1 VLVWEDSLMKLRKTA
16 IVALGASWLAAAP
29 PAQAQDAFPA
39 PGKPIVL
46 INNFAAGGQV
56 NKALLDFLP
65 FFEKEFGTRVEI
77 QQIEGAA
84 GLIGYNA
91 VYAKDAD
98 GYTILPMSANFGPHV
113 FPYLAPTPPPWKY
126 EDWVSLGIYAD
137 NLSSGMVVLANSPY
151 QTFTDFIKAAKEK
164 PGEITVGTIGPGR
177 VEDVQ
182 IVELQKF
189 FGIKVN
195 HVYYDSG
202 GTLFTDLLTGDLDVI
217 ITAALVYVDNPDAH
231 IMTMLAR
238 GMPDNFPYR
247 KLKTMADWQQDLGY
261 KVDDLKTL
269 ASSQFY
275 GLTVKAGLPDA
286 AYNRLVEGLKNVA
299 NNPEWQALVKSY
311 RDPVY
316 YPPEKAAEVIGRMRD
331 GIRDVI
337 ESTK

>member
-1 VLVWEDSLMKLRKTA
+1 MKTVINCALA
-16 IVALGASWLAAAP
+16 IGAAWLAASG
-29 PAQAQDAFPA
+29 PAQAQDFPE

-65 FFEKEFGTRVEI
+65 FFEKEFGSRVEI
-77 QQIEGAA
+77 RQIEGAA

-91 VYAKDAD
+91 VYAMEAD

-113 FPYLAPTPPPWKY
+113 FPYLATTPPPWGY
-126 EDWVSLGIYAD
+126 EDWVPLGIYAD
-137 NLSSGMVVLANSPY
+137 NLSSGIVVLSKSPF
-151 QTFTDFIKAAKEK
+151 QTFTDFVKAARDR
-164 PGEITVGTIGPGR
+164 PGELTVGTIGPGR

-182 IVELQKF
+182 IAELQKF

-202 GTLFTDLLTGDLDVI
+202 GTLFTDLLTGDLDLI
-217 ITAALVYVDNPDAH
+217 ITAALVYVDNPDAR
-231 IMTMLAR
+231 IITMLAR
-238 GMPDNFPYR
+238 GMTEAFPY
-247 KLKTMADWQQDLGY
+247 KNLKTMADWQKDLGY
-261 KVDDLKTL
+261 NVDDLKTL

-286 AYNRLVEGLKNVA
+286 SYKRLVEGLKNVA
-299 NNPEWQALVKSY
+299 NNPEWQAAVKSY

-316 YPPEKAAEVIGRMRD
+316 YPPEKTAEVVGKMRD

-337 ESTK
+337 QGSK

>member
-1 VLVWEDSLMKLRKTA
+1 MKAVLKF
-16 IVALGASWLAAAP
+16 ALAMGLTWLASLAEVQ
-29 PAQAQDAFPA
+29 AQAFPE

-46 INNFAAGGQV
+46 INNFASGGQV

-65 FFEKEFGTRVEI
+65 FFEKELGSRVEI
-77 QQIEGAA
+77 RQIEGAA

-91 VYAKDAD
+91 VYAMEAD

-113 FPYLAPTPPPWKY
+113 FPYLAATPPPWKY
-126 EDWVSLGIYAD
+126 EDWVPLGIYAD
-137 NLSSGMVVLANSPY
+137 NLSSGMVVLASSPF
-151 QTFTDFIKAAKEK
+151 QTFTDFVRAAKEK
-164 PGEITVGTIGPGR
+164 PGELTVGTIGPGR

-182 IVELQKF
+182 IAELQKF

-217 ITAALVYVDNPDAH
+217 ITAALVYVDNSDAR
-231 IMTMLAR
+231 IITMLAR
-238 GMPDNFPYR
+238 NITEAFPY
-247 KLKTMADWQQDLGY
+247 KNLKAMADWQTDLGY
-261 KVDDLKTL
+261 NVDDLKTL

-286 AYNRLVEGLKNVA
+286 AYQRLVEVLKNVA
-299 NNPEWQALVKSY
+299 NNPEWQAKVKSY

-316 YPPEKAAEVIGRMRD
+316 YPPEKAAEIVGRMRD
-331 GIRDVI
+331 GISEVI
-337 ESTK
+337 QGQK

>member
-1 VLVWEDSLMKLRKTA
+1 MSV
-16 IVALGASWLAAAP
+16 
-29 PAQAQDAFPA
+29 PATAQDVFPA

-91 VYAKDAD
+91 VYSRPSD
-98 GYTILPMSANFGPHV
+98 GHTILPVSANFGAHV
-113 FPYLAPTPPPWKY
+113 FPYLATTKPPWKY
-126 EDWVSLGIYAD
+126 EDWVPLGIYAD
-137 NLSSGMVVLANSPY
+137 NLSSGMVVLAKSPY
-151 QTFTDFIKAAKEK
+151 RTFTDFIKAAKEK
-164 PGEITVGTIGPGR
+164 PGSITVGTIGPGR

-182 IVELQKF
+182 IAELQKF

-217 ITAALVYVDNPDAH
+217 ITAALVYVDNRDAH

-238 GMPDNFPYR
+238 GMTDAFPY
-247 KLKTMADWQQDLGY
+247 KHLKTMADWQSELGY
-261 KVDDLKTL
+261 NVDDLKTL

-275 GLTVKAGLPDA
+275 GLTVKAGLPDH
-286 AYNRLVEGLKNVA
+286 AYQRLVKGLENVA
-299 NNPEWQALVKSY
+299 KNPEWQQLVKSY
-311 RDPVY
+311 RDPVW
-316 YPPEKAAEVIGRMRD
+316 YPPEKAGEVIGRMRD
-331 GIRDVI
+331 GIRDVVQG
-337 ESTK
+337 SK